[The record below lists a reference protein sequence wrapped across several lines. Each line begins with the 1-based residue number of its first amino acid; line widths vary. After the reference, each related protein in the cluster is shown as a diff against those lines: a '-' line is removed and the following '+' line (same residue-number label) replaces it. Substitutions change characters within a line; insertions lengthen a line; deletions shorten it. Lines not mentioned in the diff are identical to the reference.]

1 MITNPK
7 IEKKKL
13 EISKTEAN
21 IAEIK
26 NKLQRQKQELT
37 ILEND
42 EIVALFRKEVFN
54 EDILSVLRQSQNK
67 NESGDEPQEKEEKP
81 NALFEN

>member
-7 IEKKKL
+7 IERKKL

-21 IAEIK
+21 ILEMK
-26 NKLQRQKQELT
+26 NKLQKQKQELT

>member
-7 IEKKKL
+7 IERKKL

-21 IAEIK
+21 ILEMK
-26 NKLQRQKQELT
+26 NKLQKQKQELT

-67 NESGDEPQEKEEKP
+67 NESGYEPQEKEEKP

>member
-21 IAEIK
+21 IAELK
-26 NKLQRQKQELT
+26 NKLQKQKQELT